1 MPVYQLDEGL
11 WFPKPKYGEPDG
23 LLAVGGDLSVNR
35 LLLAYCHG
43 IFPWFAYQVYDEPH
57 WYCPMERFVIF
68 PKEIHISH
76 SMKQLM
82 RQGKYV
88 VTIDQDFEGVING
101 CSKANSRNT
110 DEGAWLGP
118 QMIQAYTQLHQM
130 GIAHSVEVW
139 ETENGRLRI
148 SESNQTCLNCRVEA
162 DSTKSKRKTE
172 NYEVK
177 TENYASTPSPYG
189 DSTLSQGEKGTEN
202 GVHNSHRLVGG
213 LYGIA
218 LNGAFFGES
227 MFSLVPSAS
236 KLALIHLARHLEEKN
251 YSFIDCQFETPHLR
265 SMGGRHIPY
274 DDYMAMLR
282 ANAERE
288 K

>member
-11 WFPKPKYGEPDG
+11 WFPNPKYGEPDG

-35 LLLAYCHG
+35 LLLAYSHG
-43 IFPWFAYQVYDEPH
+43 IFPWYAYQLYDEPH
-57 WYCPMERFVIF
+57 WYCPMDRFVIF

-82 RQGKYV
+82 RQGKYHI
-88 VTIDQDFEGVING
+88 TMNHDFEGVINA
-101 CSKANSRNT
+101 CSKADSRNT
-110 DEGAWLGP
+110 DMGAWLGP
-118 QMIQAYTQLHQM
+118 QMIRAYTQLHKM

-139 ETENGRLRI
+139 E
-148 SESNQTCLNCRVEA
+148 A
-162 DSTKSKRKTE
+162 
-172 NYEVK
+172 
-177 TENYASTPSPYG
+177 
-189 DSTLSQGEKGTEN
+189 KGTEN

-213 LYGIA
+213 LYGID

-236 KLALIHLARHLEEKN
+236 KLALIHLARHLEKKG

-274 DDYMAMLR
+274 DEYMAMLN
-282 ANAERE
+282 ANAHRRKE
-288 K
+288 

>member
-11 WFPKPKYGEPDG
+11 WFPNPKYGEPDG
-23 LLAVGGDLSVNR
+23 LFAVGGDLSVNR
-35 LLLAYCHG
+35 LLLAYSHG
-43 IFPWFAYQVYDEPH
+43 IFPWFAYQLYNEPH
-57 WYCPMERFVIF
+57 WYCPMDRFVIF

-82 RQGKYV
+82 RQGKYHI
-88 VTIDQDFEGVING
+88 TIDHDFEGVIKG
-101 CSKANSRNT
+101 CSKADCRNT
-110 DEGAWLGP
+110 DMGAWLGP
-118 QMIQAYTQLHQM
+118 QMINAYTQLHKM

-139 ETENGRLRI
+139 EAKETGNNTSIPL
-148 SESNQTCLNCRVEA
+148 
-162 DSTKSKRKTE
+162 
-172 NYEVK
+172 
-177 TENYASTPSPYG
+177 
-189 DSTLSQGEKGTEN
+189 
-202 GVHNSHRLVGG
+202 RLVGG
-213 LYGIA
+213 LYGID

-274 DDYMAMLR
+274 DEYMAMLN
-282 ANAERE
+282 ANAHRRKE
-288 K
+288 

>member
-35 LLLAYCHG
+35 LLLAYSHG
-43 IFPWFAYQVYDEPH
+43 IFPWYAYQLYDEPH

-82 RQGKYV
+82 RQGKYHI
-88 VTIDQDFEGVING
+88 TIDHDFEGVIKG
-101 CSKANSRNT
+101 CSKADCRNT
-110 DEGAWLGP
+110 DMGAWLGP
-118 QMIQAYTQLHQM
+118 QMIRAYTQLHKM

-139 ETENGRLRI
+139 EVEGRENNTSIPR
-148 SESNQTCLNCRVEA
+148 
-162 DSTKSKRKTE
+162 
-172 NYEVK
+172 
-177 TENYASTPSPYG
+177 
-189 DSTLSQGEKGTEN
+189 
-202 GVHNSHRLVGG
+202 RLVGG
-213 LYGIA
+213 LYGID

-236 KLALIHLARHLEEKN
+236 KLALIHLAQHLEKKD
-251 YSFIDCQFETPHLR
+251 YSFIDCQFETPHLL
-265 SMGGRHIPY
+265 SMGGQHIPY
-274 DDYMAMLR
+274 EEYMAILN
-282 ANAERE
+282 ANTHKQE
-288 K
+288 

>member
-11 WFPKPKYGEPDG
+11 WFPNPKCGEPDG
-23 LLAVGGDLSVNR
+23 LFAVGGDLSVNR
-35 LLLAYCHG
+35 LLLAYSHG
-43 IFPWFAYQVYDEPH
+43 IFPWYAYQLYDEPH

-82 RQGKYV
+82 RQGKYHI
-88 VTIDQDFEGVING
+88 TMNQDFKGVINA
-101 CSKANSRNT
+101 CSKADSRNT
-110 DEGAWLGP
+110 DMGAWLGP
-118 QMIQAYTQLHQM
+118 EMIRAYTQLHKM

-139 ETENGRLRI
+139 EAKETENGRLRI

-162 DSTKSKRKTE
+162 GSTKSKRKTE
-172 NYEVK
+172 NY
-177 TENYASTPSPYG
+177 ASTTSPYG

-202 GVHNSHRLVGG
+202 GAHNSHRLVGG
-213 LYGIA
+213 LYGID

-236 KLALIHLARHLEEKN
+236 KLALIHLAQHLEKKS

-274 DDYMAMLR
+274 DEYMAMLN
-282 ANAERE
+282 ANAHRKE
-288 K
+288 

>member
-11 WFPKPKYGEPDG
+11 WFPNPKYGEPDG
-23 LLAVGGDLSVNR
+23 LLAVGGDLSINR
-35 LLLAYCHG
+35 LLLAYSHG
-43 IFPWFAYQVYDEPH
+43 IFPWFAYQLYNEPH

-82 RQGKYV
+82 RQDKYLI
-88 VTIDQDFEGVING
+88 TMDHDFEGVING
-101 CSKANSRNT
+101 CSQADSRNT
-110 DEGAWLGP
+110 DMGAWLGP
-118 QMIQAYTQLHQM
+118 QMIKSYTRLHKM

-139 ETENGRLRI
+139 EV
-148 SESNQTCLNCRVEA
+148 S
-162 DSTKSKRKTE
+162 KTE
-172 NYEVK
+172 N
-177 TENYASTPSPYG
+177 ENLKSY
-189 DSTLSQGEKGTEN
+189 
-202 GVHNSHRLVGG
+202 RLVGG
-213 LYGIA
+213 LYGID

-236 KLALIHLARHLEEKN
+236 KLALIHLARHLEKKN
-251 YSFIDCQFETPHLR
+251 YSFIDCQFETPHLL

-274 DDYMAMLR
+274 DEYMAMLN
-282 ANAERE
+282 ANAQME

>member
-11 WFPKPKYGEPDG
+11 WFPNPKYGEPDG

-35 LLLAYCHG
+35 LLLAYSHG
-43 IFPWFAYQVYDEPH
+43 IFPWYAYQLYDEPH

-82 RQGKYV
+82 RQGKYHI
-88 VTIDQDFEGVING
+88 TIDHDFEGVIKG
-101 CSKANSRNT
+101 CSKADSRNT
-110 DEGAWLGP
+110 DMGAWLGP
-118 QMIQAYTQLHQM
+118 QMINAYTQLHKM

-139 ETENGRLRI
+139 EAKETENGRLRI

-162 DSTKSKRKTE
+162 GSTKSKP
-172 NYEVK
+172 K

-213 LYGIA
+213 LYGID

-236 KLALIHLARHLEEKN
+236 KLALIHLAQHLEKKG
-251 YSFIDCQFETPHLR
+251 YSFIDCQFETPHLL

-274 DDYMAMLR
+274 EEYMSILN
-282 ANAERE
+282 ANAHRKKE
-288 K
+288 